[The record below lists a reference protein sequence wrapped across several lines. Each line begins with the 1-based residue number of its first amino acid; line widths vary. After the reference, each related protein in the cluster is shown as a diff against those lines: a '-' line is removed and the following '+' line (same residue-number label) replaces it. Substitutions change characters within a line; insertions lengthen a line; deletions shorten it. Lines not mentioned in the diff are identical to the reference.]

1 MIKQENGE
9 NNYIQIIG
17 EVGQEIRYSHTI
29 FGERFFEVEVI
40 VKRLSDA
47 VDKVLATLPER
58 YCSQLK
64 VGSCIGIRGQLRTY
78 SKDVGNHKQ
87 VLLRIF
93 VREVWDAQA
102 CAEGINQ
109 VELIGFLCKEP
120 IYRRTPLNRE
130 ITDLMVAVNRPYG
143 KADYIPCIC
152 WGKDARDAAGK
163 QVGEPIHILGRMQSR
178 KYVKLLPMGEQEE
191 RVTYEISVMRLLS
204 NYEKMILG

>member
-1 MIKQENGE
+1 MIEQENGG
-9 NNYIQIIG
+9 NNYIQITG
-17 EVGQEIRYSHTI
+17 EVGQEIRYSHTS

-64 VGSCIGIRGQLRTY
+64 AGSCIGIRGQLRTY
-78 SKDVGNHKQ
+78 SKDVGSHKQ

-130 ITDLMVAVNRPYG
+130 ITDLIVAVNRPYG
-143 KADYIPCIC
+143 KTDYIPCIC
-152 WGKDARDAAGK
+152 WGKDAREAAGK

-191 RVTYEISVMRLLS
+191 RVAYEISVMRLLS

>member
-1 MIKQENGE
+1 MMKQENGE
-9 NNYIQIIG
+9 NNYIQITG

-47 VDKVLATLPER
+47 VDKVLVTLPER

-64 VGSCIGIRGQLRTY
+64 TGSCIGIRGQLRTY

-87 VLLRIF
+87 VLLRVF
-93 VREVWDAQA
+93 VREVWEAQA
-102 CAEGINQ
+102 CAEGINK

-130 ITDLMVAVNRPYG
+130 ITDLIVAVNRPYG

-152 WGKDARDAAGK
+152 WGKDAREAAGK

-191 RVTYEISVMRLLS
+191 RITYEISVMRLLS

>member
-1 MIKQENGE
+1 MIEQENGG
-9 NNYIQIIG
+9 NNYIQITG
-17 EVGQEIRYSHTI
+17 ELGQEIRYSHTS

-47 VDKVLATLPER
+47 VDKVLVTLPER

-64 VGSCIGIRGQLRTY
+64 AGSCIGIRGQLRTY

-93 VREVWDAQA
+93 VREVWDAHA

-130 ITDLMVAVNRPYG
+130 ITDLIVAVNRPYG
-143 KADYIPCIC
+143 KTDYIPCIC
-152 WGKDARDAAGK
+152 WGKDAREAAGK
-163 QVGEPIHILGRMQSR
+163 QVGKPIHILGRMQSR

-191 RVTYEISVMRLLS
+191 RVAYEISVMRLLS

>member
-120 IYRRTPLNRE
+120 IYRRTPLKRE

-152 WGKDARDAAGK
+152 WGKDAREAAGK

-191 RVTYEISVMRLLS
+191 RGTYEISVMRLLG
-204 NYEKMILG
+204 NHEKMILV